1 MDFTN
6 MSFSQGLL
14 ISGFSILIVFLVL
27 VSISYLVDLTAF
39 FVNRKKKV
47 KEMPGGGDSP
57 EVEILEPAKDQRTV
71 AIVMA
76 ALASMQSPDSAFVI
90 RHIHRQKA
98 PLSDWEAAALR
109 ESSRRPS

>member
-47 KEMPGGGDSP
+47 KEKAGGGTP
-57 EVEILEPAKDQRTV
+57 QPEILEPVSDQRTV